1 VKGDG
6 ASLGGSDDA
15 EGMGNGCLT
24 AETIEDETKGFGTD
38 SGAPL
43 PTELCKLIPEAPPNP
58 VDAPNV
64 GVTVVST
71 DLGTKLDPN
80 GLLLLAPL
88 LLLVPNDKDGSAL
101 VAVNGL
107 AAELKE
113 EEGIAVYPN
122 LVLGVG
128 FAEEPEGNKVL
139 LPNPN

>member
-1 VKGDG
+1 
-6 ASLGGSDDA
+6 
-15 EGMGNGCLT
+15 
-24 AETIEDETKGFGTD
+24 
-38 SGAPL
+38 
-43 PTELCKLIPEAPPNP
+43 
-58 VDAPNV
+58 
-64 GVTVVST
+64 
-71 DLGTKLDPN
+71 
-80 GLLLLAPL
+80 LLAPL